1 MKTSLVVNN
10 NIVPLNDFTQNYI
23 ASVLCAIAHTF
34 GDDST
39 NVTMHIEPEEIH
51 IYTENGELD
60 IKKDFAKG
68 LIESTVKGILSP
80 LKGVFWSQNITII
93 SEGSK
98 ASAESLKKGLTDR

>member
-1 MKTSLVVNN
+1 MKTSLMVNN

-23 ASVLCAIAHTF
+23 AGVLCAIAHTL
-34 GDDST
+34 GDDSKK
-39 NVTMHIEPEEIH
+39 VTMRIEPEEIH

-80 LKGVFWSQNITII
+80 LKGVFWSQNITIAVNGK
-93 SEGSK
+93 EN
-98 ASAESLKKGLTDR
+98 A

>member
-1 MKTSLVVNN
+1 MNN

-34 GDDST
+34 GDDSR
-39 NVTMHIEPEEIH
+39 NVTMHIEPEEFH

-60 IKKDFAKG
+60 IKKVFAKG
-68 LIESTVKGILSP
+68 LVESTVKGILSP

-98 ASAESLKKGLTDR
+98 APTGSLKKGLTGR

>member
-1 MKTSLVVNN
+1 MVNN
-10 NIVPLNDFTQNYI
+10 NIVHLNDFTQNYI
-23 ASVLCAIAHTF
+23 ASVLCAIAQAF
-34 GDDST
+34 GDDSR
-39 NVTMHIEPEEIH
+39 NVTMRIEPEEIH

-80 LKGVFWSQNITII
+80 LKGVFWSQNITIT

-98 ASAESLKKGLTDR
+98 ASAGSLKKGLTDR

>member
-1 MKTSLVVNN
+1 MNN

-34 GDDST
+34 GDDSR
-39 NVTMHIEPEEIH
+39 NVTMHIEPEEFH

-60 IKKDFAKG
+60 IKRFCEG
-68 LIESTVKGILSP
+68 INREYRKGILSP

-98 ASAESLKKGLTDR
+98 ASVVPLKEGLTDR

>member
-1 MKTSLVVNN
+1 MKTSLMVNN

-23 ASVLCAIAHTF
+23 ASVLCAIAQTF
-34 GDDST
+34 GDDSR

-80 LKGVFWSQNITII
+80 LKGVFWSQNIVIR
-93 SEGSK
+93 SEASK
-98 ASAESLKKGLTDR
+98 ASVVSLKEGLTDR